1 MNEQLS
7 FSVREVMKIRSCL
20 WHARCVWEERP
31 TTVPDWAKDEIKQ
44 IDKLDAKV
52 VKFLNGLGY
61 NYPSFKELD
70 Q

>member
-1 MNEQLS
+1 
-7 FSVREVMKIRSCL
+7 
-20 WHARCVWEERP
+20 VWEERP
-31 TTVPDWAKDEIKQ
+31 TIVPNWAKDEIKQ

-61 NYPSFKELD
+61 SYPSFKELD

>member
-7 FSVREVMKIRSCL
+7 FSVSEVKKIRSCL
-20 WHARCVWEERP
+20 WHARCMWEKRP
-31 TTVPDWAKDEIKQ
+31 AINPEWAKEEIEH

-61 NYPSFKELD
+61 NYPSFKEFD